1 MKLSSGIFS
10 KVIISAILIVLA
22 IACIAPILALLSIS
36 VSKITDIYEFGYKF
50 IPRAFS
56 FDAYKYI
63 FTNSDQI
70 LSAYWVTIRV
80 AVIGTFFG
88 TLIMSMIA
96 YAMSIPT
103 YRFRKFFSF
112 YVFFTMLFSAGMVPS
127 YIVNVNYLHLKN
139 TISVLILPY
148 LANAWYIVMLRT
160 FFTSLPSEVMEAAK
174 IDGCGEFRAFF
185 AIALPMSKPS
195 LATVGLLTFLRYWN
209 EWFAALLYIDKDNL
223 VPLQYLLYRTMSN
236 LTELNKQAMEMGTT
250 AELNDFPSESV
261 RMAMAVVATIPM
273 LTVFPFF
280 QKYFTKGLTVGA
292 VKG

>member
-1 MKLSSGIFS
+1 M
-10 KVIISAILIVLA
+10 ISAILAILA
-22 IACIAPILALLSIS
+22 ITCIAPIFVLLSIS
-36 VSKITDIYEFGYKF
+36 VSKITDIYEFGYRF

-56 FDAYKYI
+56 LDAYKYI
-63 FTNSDQI
+63 FTNSSQI
-70 LSAYWVTIRV
+70 LNAYWVTIRV
-80 AVIGTFFG
+80 TVIGTVCG
-88 TLIMSMIA
+88 TLIMAMIA

-103 YRFRKFFSF
+103 YRFRKFFSL

-127 YIVNVNYLHLKN
+127 YIVNVTYLNLKN
-139 TISVLILPY
+139 TLSVLILPY

-160 FFTSLPSEVMEAAK
+160 FFTSLPGEVMEAAK

-185 AIALPMSKPS
+185 SIALPMSKPS

-209 EWFAALLYIDKDNL
+209 EWFAALMYIDKDSL

-236 LTELNKQAMEMGTT
+236 LTELNRQAMEMGTA
-250 AELNDFPSESV
+250 AELSDFPSESV
-261 RMAMAVVATIPM
+261 RMAMAAVATIPM
-273 LTVFPFF
+273 LAVFPFF